1 METEI
6 ELQLKEFNKKLLER
20 VKSFLIAE
28 FKTKEPEYS
37 LKNFLSYTLAGEE
50 WEDELEY

>member
-1 METEI
+1 METEN

-28 FKTKEPEYS
+28 FKTKEPDYS
-37 LKNFLSYTLAGEE
+37 LKSFLGYTLAGEN
-50 WEDELEY
+50 WEEELEY